1 MKIFFLSQ
9 KICVYLLILKESSL
23 KRGIIFKLGLPFGKV
38 QISVLVN
45 GLHQGSTNIT
55 IENKKNLLKQQMGDA
70 FSPIEFLCQVLP
82 LHGSDRK
89 QFEDEIENKMKD
101 NEFAVTMVGN
111 ICDTNLSYGELTLNT
126 CHANIFVVF

>member
-1 MKIFFLSQ
+1 M
-9 KICVYLLILKESSL
+9 
-23 KRGIIFKLGLPFGKV
+23 
-38 QISVLVN
+38 N

-55 IENKKNLLKQQMGDA
+55 IENKKNLLKHQIGDA
-70 FSPIEFLCQVLP
+70 FSPIEFFCQVLP